1 MFESSHP
8 DSLAIAPPRGEG
20 ELRHPQLAFQSNFW
34 KASSSGQAPM
44 VSSILFPVM
53 YNTYIIE
60 SLASGRWYYGSTADL
75 SERLKYHNSGWNR
88 STNGRGP
95 WKYIFVRE
103 FDNMDQAREFEFHL
117 KKLKR
122 KAYILSKYSEYFLNE
137 A

>member
-34 KASSSGQAPM
+34 EASSSGQAPM

-60 SLASGRWYYGSTADL
+60 SLAS
-75 SERLKYHNSGWNR
+75 
-88 STNGRGP
+88 
-95 WKYIFVRE
+95 
-103 FDNMDQAREFEFHL
+103 
-117 KKLKR
+117 
-122 KAYILSKYSEYFLNE
+122 
-137 A
+137 